1 MLQRRRTQPQVFRL
15 RPPRHATDED
25 LSAGTPDFGGLR
37 SRWRWL
43 CILALA
49 RVADSPILGFMLE
62 TRLATLVDAVLITAH
77 RRAMFAEVGLGTPE
91 ELETMSRHFTP
102 WLERMMAAGRYAGWI
117 VEEGAV
123 VAASAGFFELD
134 WPPHPFDP
142 AATGRG
148 YLLNFWVEPAYRRCG
163 LARMLVRE

>member
-1 MLQRRRTQPQVFRL
+1 MRIAPLMKSRFVPDGRPYMDAPDQNAKAQHKRRVPPGWSANRKSLLTQSVDPGLARPWLGMGGEKQPRIFRL

-62 TRLATLVDAVLITAH
+62 TRLATLVDAVLINAH

-102 WLERMMAAGRYAGWI
+102 
-117 VEEGAV
+117 
-123 VAASAGFFELD
+123 
-134 WPPHPFDP
+134 
-142 AATGRG
+142 
-148 YLLNFWVEPAYRRCG
+148 
-163 LARMLVRE
+163 